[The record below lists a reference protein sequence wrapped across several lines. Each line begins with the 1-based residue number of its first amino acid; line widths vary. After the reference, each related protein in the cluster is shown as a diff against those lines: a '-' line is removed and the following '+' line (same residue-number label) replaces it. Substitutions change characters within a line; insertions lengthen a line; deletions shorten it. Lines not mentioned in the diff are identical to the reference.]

1 MTQDGNGDEF
11 RDRMTTLGEM
21 AAVLAHEIKNP
32 MNSII
37 INLEVLKGAVGEL
50 AQKSQTP
57 ASDKV
62 LRYFEVINDE
72 IRRLDKVI
80 KGFLD
85 LAAPPQP
92 TKHLFSL
99 NHIVTKTVDFVRQEF
114 SKKGVEIELQL
125 QEDLPRILGSSDQIR
140 QALLNLILNAAHAM
154 SDGGKVFIETKS
166 DAKMIS
172 LSVRDTG
179 HGINEQ
185 IRAKIFSPYF
195 TTKEKG
201 SGLGLAIVRRIVR
214 DHGGFVELQS
224 ESGKGACFQLF
235 FPRQMSE
242 RV

>member
-1 MTQDGNGDEF
+1 MTQDGKEEEF

-37 INLEVLKGAVGEL
+37 INMEVLKGFVHEMARS
-50 AQKSQTP
+50 SQT
-57 ASDKV
+57 ANSEKV
-62 LRYFEVINDE
+62 LRYFEVVSDE

-92 TKHLFSL
+92 AKSLFSL
-99 NHIVTKTVDFVRQEF
+99 NQVIQKTADFMKEEF
-114 SKKGVEIELQL
+114 LKKNVSFEFELT
-125 QEDLPRILGSSDQIR
+125 ENLPRLLGDPDQIR
-140 QALLNLILNAAHAM
+140 QALLNLLLNSVQAM
-154 SDGGKVFIETKS
+154 PNGGTIRLSTGFDEKTIFVKVQDS
-166 DAKMIS
+166 
-172 LSVRDTG
+172 G
-179 HGINEQ
+179 QGIPEQ

-214 DHGGFVELQS
+214 EHGGYVDLQS
-224 ESGKGACFQLF
+224 EVGKGSSFQLI
-235 FPRQMSE
+235 FPRSGAE
-242 RV
+242 K